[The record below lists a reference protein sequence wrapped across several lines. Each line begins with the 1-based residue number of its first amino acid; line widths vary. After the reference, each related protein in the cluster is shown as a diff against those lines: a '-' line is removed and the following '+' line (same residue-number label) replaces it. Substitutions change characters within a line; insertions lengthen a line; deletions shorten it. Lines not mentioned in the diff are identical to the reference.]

1 MSFDFF
7 NTSLLAFGSKLYAA
21 FVTLDALIREAE
33 SNVNQV
39 ISDQAIFNEYLNK
52 QRHNDKHRYK
62 SFEYI

>member
-52 QRHNDKHRYK
+52 
-62 SFEYI
+62 